1 MQCLVYMAD
10 ESELSSQTA
19 TVFAWVLQK
28 HAILR
33 YPDVYVF
40 SVD

>member
-10 ESELSSQTA
+10 ESELSSQAA
-19 TVFAWVLQK
+19 TVFAWVLK
-28 HAILR
+28 KNVILH
-33 YPDVYVF
+33 YPDVYAF